1 VFTHDEDPAVQ
12 KTAGRHLINAT
23 AADHADKQGNIA
35 KYDIACLDICGTKDA
50 FYKTNVMSINI
61 IHQSNPATPAKL
73 ISLQNVGHIAW
84 KFAYNNT
91 WKIKNGMTI
100 YEWMLKRKRKN

>member
-1 VFTHDEDPAVQ
+1 
-12 KTAGRHLINAT
+12 
-23 AADHADKQGNIA
+23 
-35 KYDIACLDICGTKDA
+35 
-50 FYKTNVMSINI
+50 MSINI

-73 ISLQNVGHIAW
+73 ISLQNVGHFAW

-100 YEWMLKRKRKN
+100 YEWMLKRKREN